1 MFLRKSLLGVLGIIL
16 TLGMVA
22 FAQETQPQVPAAAD
36 GSSQQERME
45 RRRERLRERM
55 SRRHAR
61 APREHGGLG
70 RQRAGLGRL
79 GHNLNLSDAQK
90 EQSRAIMQRRLATT
104 KTQREELFRLREKRI
119 AGSFSNED
127 KARVEALRQEIRS
140 SMEGVRAEMEAV
152 LTAEQK
158 AKLES
163 LKAER
168 KALHEQRIKQREE
181 RKLER
186 RELRNKPQ

>member
-1 MFLRKSLLGVLGIIL
+1 MFLRKSLLGVLGLIL

-22 FAQETQPQVPAAAD
+22 FAQETQPQVPAAPE
-36 GSSQQERME
+36 GSERME
-45 RRRERLRERM
+45 QRRERLRERM
-55 SRRHAR
+55 SRRHAMALR
-61 APREHGGLG
+61 KHEGFG
-70 RQRAGLGRL
+70 RRRAGLGRL
-79 GHNLNLSDAQK
+79 GRDLNLSDAQK

-119 AGSFSNED
+119 AGSFSDED

-158 AKLES
+158 ARLES

-168 KALHEQRIKQREE
+168 KALHEQRVKQREE